1 LIDELI
7 ALAKNRKNQPTLAM
21 NPMMPSTRPTVA
33 SVPPPTVPP
42 LEEMRCREMN
52 PMMAAAGPSKTPRHA
67 TVQTRDRI
75 PRMSD
80 AMASPSVRGAA

>member
-1 LIDELI
+1 MTPEMM
-7 ALAKNRKNQPTLAM
+7 RKNQPTLAM

-52 PMMAAAGPSKTPRHA
+52 PMMAAAGPNNGSARA
-67 TVQTRDRI
+67 V
-75 PRMSD
+75 
-80 AMASPSVRGAA
+80 A